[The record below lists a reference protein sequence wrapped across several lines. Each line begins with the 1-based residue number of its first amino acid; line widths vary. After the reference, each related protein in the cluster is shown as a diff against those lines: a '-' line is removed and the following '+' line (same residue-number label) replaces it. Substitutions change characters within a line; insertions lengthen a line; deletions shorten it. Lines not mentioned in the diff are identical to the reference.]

1 MDDIVTTINHKIDAN
16 KIEFHDLTNLNQD
29 MRDYLDNKS
38 ILFYINCKQI
48 QITINSQINK
58 IVLKHCDDIKLNI
71 RGLVSGIEI
80 NKCANIIVECIKE
93 KPINSVVV
101 ENSLYIDIKL
111 LKEFLNKTYYEID
124 KSKNVK
130 IMDTKKIVYLS
141 K

>member
-16 KIEFHDLTNLNQD
+16 KIEFNDLTNLDQD

-58 IVLKHCDDIKLNI
+58 IVLKQCDDIKLNI

-80 NKCANIIVECIKE
+80 NKCANIIVECVKE
-93 KPINSVVV
+93 KPINSIVVK
-101 ENSLYIDIKL
+101 NSLCVDIKL
-111 LKEFLNKTYYEID
+111 LKKFLNKTYYEID
-124 KSKNVK
+124 KSKNIK

>member
-16 KIEFHDLTNLNQD
+16 KIEFNDLTNLDQD

-58 IVLKHCDDIKLNI
+58 IVLKQCDDIKLNI

-80 NKCANIIVECIKE
+80 NKCANIIVECVKE
-93 KPINSVVV
+93 KPINSIVV
-101 ENSLYIDIKL
+101 ENSLCVDIKL
-111 LKEFLNKTYYEID
+111 LKKFLNKTYYEID
-124 KSKNVK
+124 KSKNIK